1 MERGPGADM
10 GRIGMSSQ
18 QEFGCERPQGAHPHF
33 PQSLK
38 RQSFYTRPLSG
49 KNAVPRRAAVWVRLC
64 HAGIQ
69 GRLVSQKLGKMGA
82 CGASGLWSGER
93 TPLKFHPHRSGPLD
107 LGHGI
112 IRCRLA
118 PSGSITF

>member
-1 MERGPGADM
+1 MELGPGANV
-10 GRIGMSSQ
+10 GRIGKSSQ
-18 QEFGCERPQGAHPHF
+18 QEFKFERPQDAQPHL
-33 PQSLK
+33 PLCLT
-38 RQSFYTRPLSG
+38 RWPFYTRPLSG